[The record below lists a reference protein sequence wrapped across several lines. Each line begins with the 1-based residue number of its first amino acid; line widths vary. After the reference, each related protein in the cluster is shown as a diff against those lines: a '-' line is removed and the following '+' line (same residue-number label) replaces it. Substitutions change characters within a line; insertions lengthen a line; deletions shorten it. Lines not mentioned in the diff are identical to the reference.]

1 MLLASRGS
9 TKALLELCGSYL
21 RGPAE
26 RFQGNFI
33 YVNEAPDLESL
44 EPTDHADP
52 ASRRNS
58 GWHTGW
64 RDFSS
69 EWRGYLRALTLT
81 TQAFLRELRDERL
94 ARGRQEKPVVDSAEP
109 AAEQEAGTAAEK
121 SDAPLPRREHPN
133 DSAHNLQIGYGIG
146 APQALWEL
154 SEVQLDQLAESYEI
168 EGDQLRT
175 GLANLEGAGI
185 AAQRPRH
192 LDHHDPSIPQDAG
205 AGAFF
210 DVDNTLIKGASI
222 LLFARGLA
230 KRRFFTVQQLVGF
243 IWVQMKFRM
252 LGKESADDIS
262 SGREQA
268 LALVK
273 GRKESEV
280 IEMAREIWAATI
292 SERIFPDTKE
302 LADMHIQAGQQ
313 VWLVTA
319 SPVQLAQI
327 IAKELGFTGALG
339 TVAEVKD
346 GRFTGRMVGDLLHGN
361 EKKHAV
367 IALANY
373 ERLDLERCTA
383 YSDSVNDL
391 PMLSTVG
398 TAVAINPDSKLRK
411 AATERGW
418 EVRDYRRMRRVLR
431 RWGGVRMAAGVSLL
445 GLAGSAGVWARKRR

>member
-1 MLLASRGS
+1 M
-9 TKALLELCGSYL
+9 C
-21 RGPAE
+21 
-26 RFQGNFI
+26 
-33 YVNEAPDLESL
+33 VNAAPDLEPSNH
-44 EPTDHADP
+44 PTP
-52 ASRRNS
+52 APGRNA
-58 GWHTGW
+58 GERAGLLTQL
-64 RDFSS
+64 RDIGS
-69 EWRGYLRALTLT
+69 EWRGYLRALSLT
-81 TQAFLRELRDERL
+81 AQSFLREFREERFGKSRREKRSSDAERL
-94 ARGRQEKPVVDSAEP
+94 AADTVASQPK
-109 AAEQEAGTAAEK
+109 K
-121 SDAPLPRREHPN
+121 HEHPTPTTQ
-133 DSAHNLQIGYGIG
+133 NLQVGYGTG

-154 SEVQLDQLAESYEI
+154 SEAQLDQLAHSYEI

-175 GLANLEGAGI
+175 GLANLEGAGLS
-185 AAQRPRH
+185 AEKPRH
-192 LDHHDPSIPQDAG
+192 LDHPDPSIPQDAG
-205 AGAFF
+205 VGAFF

-230 KRRFFTVQQLVGF
+230 KRRFFTARQLLGF
-243 IWVQMKFRM
+243 IWVQVKFRM

-273 GRKESEV
+273 GRKETEV
-280 IEMAREIWAATI
+280 IEMAQEIWGATI
-292 SERIFPDTKE
+292 AERIFPDTKE

-346 GRFTGRMVGDLLHGN
+346 GRFTGRMVGHMLHGE

-373 ERLDLERCTA
+373 EGLDLQRCTA

-411 AATERGW
+411 AALERGW
-418 EVRDYRRMRRVLR
+418 EIRDYRRVRRALR
-431 RWGGVRMAAGVSLL
+431 RTGGARLAAGAGLL
-445 GLAGSAGVWARKRR
+445 GLAGGAGMWARKRR

>member
-1 MLLASRGS
+1 MNA
-9 TKALLELCGSYL
+9 
-21 RGPAE
+21 
-26 RFQGNFI
+26 
-33 YVNEAPDLESL
+33 APDLEPSNR
-44 EPTDHADP
+44 PTP
-52 ASRRNS
+52 APGRNA
-58 GWHTGW
+58 GERAALLAQL
-64 RDFSS
+64 RDIGS
-69 EWRGYLRALTLT
+69 EWRGYLRALSLT
-81 TQAFLRELRDERL
+81 AQSFLREFREERLGKSRREKHSSDAERL
-94 ARGRQEKPVVDSAEP
+94 A
-109 AAEQEAGTAAEK
+109 AEK
-121 SDAPLPRREHPN
+121 VASQPKKHEHSTPTTQ
-133 DSAHNLQIGYGIG
+133 NLQVGYGTG

-154 SEVQLDQLAESYEI
+154 SEAQLDQLAHSYEI

-175 GLANLEGAGI
+175 GLANLEGAGLS
-185 AAQRPRH
+185 AEKPRH
-192 LDHHDPSIPQDAG
+192 LDHPDPSIPQDAG
-205 AGAFF
+205 VGAFF

-230 KRRFFTVQQLVGF
+230 KRRFFTARQLLGF
-243 IWVQMKFRM
+243 IWVQMKFRV

-280 IEMAREIWAATI
+280 IDMAQEIWAATI
-292 SERIFPDTKE
+292 AERIFPDTKE

-346 GRFTGRMVGDLLHGN
+346 GRFTGRMVGHMLHGE

-373 ERLDLERCTA
+373 EGLDLQRCTA

-411 AATERGW
+411 AALERGW
-418 EVRDYRRMRRVLR
+418 EIRDYRRVRRALR
-431 RWGGVRMAAGVSLL
+431 RIGGARLAAGAGLL
-445 GLAGSAGVWARKRR
+445 GLVGGAGMWARKRR

>member
-1 MLLASRGS
+1 M
-9 TKALLELCGSYL
+9 C
-21 RGPAE
+21 
-26 RFQGNFI
+26 
-33 YVNEAPDLESL
+33 VNAAPDLEPSDH
-44 EPTDHADP
+44 PTP
-52 ASRRNS
+52 APGRNA
-58 GWHTGW
+58 GERAGLLAEW
-64 RDFSS
+64 RDIGS
-69 EWRGYLRALTLT
+69 EWRGYLRALSLT
-81 TQAFLRELRDERL
+81 AQSFLREFREERFGKP
-94 ARGRQEKPVVDSAEP
+94 RREKTSSDAER
-109 AAEQEAGTAAEK
+109 AAAEK
-121 SDAPLPRREHPN
+121 VAPQPKKHEHPTPTTQ
-133 DSAHNLQIGYGIG
+133 NLQVGYGTG

-154 SEVQLDQLAESYEI
+154 SEAQLDQLAHSYEI

-175 GLANLEGAGI
+175 GLANLEGAGL
-185 AAQRPRH
+185 AAEKPRH
-192 LDHHDPSIPQDAG
+192 LDHPDPSIPQDAG
-205 AGAFF
+205 VGAFF

-230 KRRFFTVQQLVGF
+230 KRRFFTARQLLGF
-243 IWVQMKFRM
+243 IWVQMKFRV

-280 IEMAREIWAATI
+280 IEMAQEIWAATI
-292 SERIFPDTKE
+292 AERIFPDTKE

-346 GRFTGRMVGDLLHGN
+346 GRFTGRMIGHMLHGE

-373 ERLDLERCTA
+373 EGLDLQRCTA

-411 AATERGW
+411 AALERGW
-418 EVRDYRRMRRVLR
+418 EIRDYRRLR
-431 RWGGVRMAAGVSLL
+431 RALRRIGGTRLAAGAGLL
-445 GLAGSAGVWARKRR
+445 GLAGGAGMWARKRR

>member
-1 MLLASRGS
+1 M
-9 TKALLELCGSYL
+9 C
-21 RGPAE
+21 
-26 RFQGNFI
+26 
-33 YVNEAPDLESL
+33 VNAAPDLEPSNH
-44 EPTDHADP
+44 PTP
-52 ASRRNS
+52 APGRNA
-58 GWHTGW
+58 GERAGLLTQL
-64 RDFSS
+64 RDIGS
-69 EWRGYLRALTLT
+69 EWRGYLRALSLT
-81 TQAFLRELRDERL
+81 AQSFLREFREERFGTSRREKRSSDAERL
-94 ARGRQEKPVVDSAEP
+94 AADTMASQPK
-109 AAEQEAGTAAEK
+109 K
-121 SDAPLPRREHPN
+121 HEHPTPTTQ
-133 DSAHNLQIGYGIG
+133 NLQVGYGTG

-154 SEVQLDQLAESYEI
+154 SEAQLDQLAHSYEI

-175 GLANLEGAGI
+175 GLANLEGAGLS
-185 AAQRPRH
+185 AEKPRH
-192 LDHHDPSIPQDAG
+192 LDHPDPSIPQDAG
-205 AGAFF
+205 VGAFF

-230 KRRFFTVQQLVGF
+230 KRRFFTARQLLGF
-243 IWVQMKFRM
+243 IWVQVKFRM

-273 GRKESEV
+273 GRKETEV
-280 IEMAREIWAATI
+280 IEMAQEIWAATI
-292 SERIFPDTKE
+292 AERIFPDTKE

-346 GRFTGRMVGDLLHGN
+346 GRFTGRMVGHMLHGE

-373 ERLDLERCTA
+373 EGLDLQRCTA

-411 AATERGW
+411 AALERGW
-418 EVRDYRRMRRVLR
+418 EIRDYRRVRRALR
-431 RWGGVRMAAGVSLL
+431 RTGGARLAAGAGLL
-445 GLAGSAGVWARKRR
+445 GLAGGAGMWARKRR

>member
-1 MLLASRGS
+1 M
-9 TKALLELCGSYL
+9 C
-21 RGPAE
+21 
-26 RFQGNFI
+26 
-33 YVNEAPDLESL
+33 VNEAPDLQPSNR
-44 EPTDHADP
+44 PTP
-52 ASRRNS
+52 ASGRNE
-58 GWHTGW
+58 GERADLLAEW
-64 RDFSS
+64 RDIGS
-69 EWRGYLRALTLT
+69 EWRGYLRALSLT
-81 TQAFLRELRDERL
+81 VQSFLREFREERFGKP
-94 ARGRQEKPVVDSAEP
+94 RREKRSSDAELL
-109 AAEQEAGTAAEK
+109 AAEK
-121 SDAPLPRREHPN
+121 VASPPKKHEHPTTTTQ
-133 DSAHNLQIGYGIG
+133 NLQVGYGTG
-146 APQALWEL
+146 TPQALWEL
-154 SEVQLDQLAESYEI
+154 SKAQLDQLAHSYAI
-168 EGDQLRT
+168 KGDQLRT
-175 GLANLEGAGI
+175 GLANLEGAGLS
-185 AAQRPRH
+185 AEKPRH
-192 LDHHDPSIPQDAG
+192 LDHPDPSIPQDAG
-205 AGAFF
+205 VGAFF

-230 KRRFFTVQQLVGF
+230 KRRFFTAQQLLGF

-280 IEMAREIWAATI
+280 TEMAQEIWAATI
-292 SERIFPDTKE
+292 AERIFPDTKE

-346 GRFTGRMVGDLLHGN
+346 GRFTGRMVGHMLHGE

-373 ERLDLERCTA
+373 EGLDLQRCTA

-411 AATERGW
+411 AALERGW
-418 EVRDYRRMRRVLR
+418 EIRDYRRMRRAFR
-431 RWGGVRMAAGVSLL
+431 RIGGARLAAGAGLL
-445 GLAGSAGVWARKRR
+445 GLAGGASMWARKRR

>member
-1 MLLASRGS
+1 M
-9 TKALLELCGSYL
+9 C
-21 RGPAE
+21 
-26 RFQGNFI
+26 
-33 YVNEAPDLESL
+33 VNAAPDLEPSDH
-44 EPTDHADP
+44 PTPAPGRNAGERADLL
-52 ASRRNS
+52 AE
-58 GWHTGW
+58 W
-64 RDFSS
+64 RDIGS
-69 EWRGYLRALTLT
+69 EWRGYLRALSLT
-81 TQAFLRELRDERL
+81 AQSFLREFREERFGKP
-94 ARGRQEKPVVDSAEP
+94 RREKTSSDAER
-109 AAEQEAGTAAEK
+109 AAAEK
-121 SDAPLPRREHPN
+121 VAPQPKKHEHPTPTTQ
-133 DSAHNLQIGYGIG
+133 NLQVGYGTG

-154 SEVQLDQLAESYEI
+154 SEAQLDQLAHSYEI

-175 GLANLEGAGI
+175 GLANLEGAGL
-185 AAQRPRH
+185 AAEKPRH
-192 LDHHDPSIPQDAG
+192 LDHPDPSIPQDAG
-205 AGAFF
+205 VGAFF

-230 KRRFFTVQQLVGF
+230 KRRFFTARQLLGF
-243 IWVQMKFRM
+243 IWVQMKFRV

-280 IEMAREIWAATI
+280 IEMAQEIWAATI
-292 SERIFPDTKE
+292 AERIFPDTKE

-346 GRFTGRMVGDLLHGN
+346 GRFTGRMIGHMLHGE

-373 ERLDLERCTA
+373 EGLDLQRCTA

-411 AATERGW
+411 AALERSW
-418 EVRDYRRMRRVLR
+418 EIRDYRRLR
-431 RWGGVRMAAGVSLL
+431 RALRRIGGTRLAAGAGLL
-445 GLAGSAGVWARKRR
+445 GLAGGAGMWARKRR

>member
-1 MLLASRGS
+1 MAQ
-9 TKALLELCGSYL
+9 L
-21 RGPAE
+21 RDIG
-26 RFQGNFI
+26 
-33 YVNEAPDLESL
+33 
-44 EPTDHADP
+44 
-52 ASRRNS
+52 
-58 GWHTGW
+58 
-64 RDFSS
+64 S
-69 EWRGYLRALTLT
+69 EWRGYLRALSLT
-81 TQAFLRELRDERL
+81 AQSFLREFREERLGESRREKHSSDAERL
-94 ARGRQEKPVVDSAEP
+94 A
-109 AAEQEAGTAAEK
+109 AEK
-121 SDAPLPRREHPN
+121 VASQPKKHEHPTPTTQ
-133 DSAHNLQIGYGIG
+133 NLQVGYGTG

-154 SEVQLDQLAESYEI
+154 SEAQLDQLAHSYEI
-168 EGDQLRT
+168 KGDQLRT
-175 GLANLEGAGI
+175 GLANLEGAGLS
-185 AAQRPRH
+185 AEKPRH
-192 LDHHDPSIPQDAG
+192 LDHPDPSIPQDAG
-205 AGAFF
+205 VGAFF

-230 KRRFFTVQQLVGF
+230 KRRFFTARQLLGF
-243 IWVQMKFRM
+243 IWVQMKFRV

-280 IEMAREIWAATI
+280 IDMAQEIWAATI
-292 SERIFPDTKE
+292 AERIFPDTKE

-346 GRFTGRMVGDLLHGN
+346 GRFTGRMVGHMLHGE

-373 ERLDLERCTA
+373 EGLDLQRCTA

-398 TAVAINPDSKLRK
+398 TAVAINPDSKLRR
-411 AATERGW
+411 AALERGW
-418 EVRDYRRMRRVLR
+418 EIRDYRRVRRALR
-431 RWGGVRMAAGVSLL
+431 RIGGARLAAGAALL
-445 GLAGSAGVWARKRR
+445 GLVGGAGMWARKRR

>member
-1 MLLASRGS
+1 M
-9 TKALLELCGSYL
+9 C
-21 RGPAE
+21 
-26 RFQGNFI
+26 
-33 YVNEAPDLESL
+33 VNEAPDLQPSNR
-44 EPTDHADP
+44 PTP
-52 ASRRNS
+52 ASGRNE
-58 GWHTGW
+58 GERADLLAEW
-64 RDFSS
+64 RDIGG
-69 EWRGYLRALTLT
+69 EWRGYLRALSLT
-81 TQAFLRELRDERL
+81 AQSFLREFREERFGKS
-94 ARGRQEKPVVDSAEP
+94 RREKTSSDAEGVV
-109 AAEQEAGTAAEK
+109 AEK
-121 SDAPLPRREHPN
+121 VASQPKKHEHPTPTTQ
-133 DSAHNLQIGYGIG
+133 NLQVGYGTG

-154 SEVQLDQLAESYEI
+154 SEAQLDQLAHSYEI

-175 GLANLEGAGI
+175 GLANLEGAGLS
-185 AAQRPRH
+185 AEKPRH
-192 LDHHDPSIPQDAG
+192 LDHPDPSIPQDAG
-205 AGAFF
+205 VGAFF

-230 KRRFFTVQQLVGF
+230 KRRFFTARQLLGF

-280 IEMAREIWAATI
+280 IEMAQEIWAATI
-292 SERIFPDTKE
+292 AERIFPDTKE

-346 GRFTGRMVGDLLHGN
+346 GRFTGRMVGHMLHGE

-373 ERLDLERCTA
+373 EGLDLQRCTA

-411 AATERGW
+411 AALERGW
-418 EVRDYRRMRRVLR
+418 EIRDYRRLR
-431 RWGGVRMAAGVSLL
+431 RALRRIGGTRLAAGAGLL
-445 GLAGSAGVWARKRR
+445 GLAGGAGMWARKRH

>member
-1 MLLASRGS
+1 M
-9 TKALLELCGSYL
+9 C
-21 RGPAE
+21 
-26 RFQGNFI
+26 
-33 YVNEAPDLESL
+33 VNAAPDLEPSDH
-44 EPTDHADP
+44 PTP
-52 ASRRNS
+52 APGRNAGERAGLLS
-58 GWHTGW
+58 EW
-64 RDFSS
+64 RDIGS
-69 EWRGYLRALTLT
+69 EWRGYLRALSLTAQSFLREFREERFGKSRREKTSSDAERVVAEKVASQPKKHEHPTLT
-81 TQAFLRELRDERL
+81 TQ
-94 ARGRQEKPVVDSAEP
+94 
-109 AAEQEAGTAAEK
+109 
-121 SDAPLPRREHPN
+121 
-133 DSAHNLQIGYGIG
+133 NLQVGYGTG

-154 SEVQLDQLAESYEI
+154 SEAQLDQLAHSYEI

-175 GLANLEGAGI
+175 GLANLEGAGLS
-185 AAQRPRH
+185 AEKPRH
-192 LDHHDPSIPQDAG
+192 LDHPDPSIPQDAG
-205 AGAFF
+205 VGAFF

-230 KRRFFTVQQLVGF
+230 KRRFFTARQLLGF

-280 IEMAREIWAATI
+280 IEMAQEIWAATI
-292 SERIFPDTKE
+292 AERIFPDTKE

-346 GRFTGRMVGDLLHGN
+346 GRFTGRMVGHMLHGE

-373 ERLDLERCTA
+373 EGLDLQRCTA

-411 AATERGW
+411 AALERGW
-418 EVRDYRRMRRVLR
+418 EIRDYRRLR
-431 RWGGVRMAAGVSLL
+431 RALRRIGGTRLAAGAGLL
-445 GLAGSAGVWARKRR
+445 GLAGGASMWARKRR

>member
-1 MLLASRGS
+1 M
-9 TKALLELCGSYL
+9 C
-21 RGPAE
+21 
-26 RFQGNFI
+26 
-33 YVNEAPDLESL
+33 VNEAPDLQPSNR
-44 EPTDHADP
+44 PTP
-52 ASRRNS
+52 ASGRNE
-58 GWHTGW
+58 GERADLLAEW
-64 RDFSS
+64 RDIGS
-69 EWRGYLRALTLT
+69 EWRGYLRALSLT
-81 TQAFLRELRDERL
+81 VQSFLREFREERF
-94 ARGRQEKPVVDSAEP
+94 GK
-109 AAEQEAGTAAEK
+109 
-121 SDAPLPRREHPN
+121 PRREKRSSDAELLAVEKVASPPKKHEHPTTTTQ
-133 DSAHNLQIGYGIG
+133 NLQVGYGTG
-146 APQALWEL
+146 TPQALWEL
-154 SEVQLDQLAESYEI
+154 SKAQLDQLAHSYAI
-168 EGDQLRT
+168 KGDQLRT
-175 GLANLEGAGI
+175 GLANLEGAGLS
-185 AAQRPRH
+185 AEKPRH
-192 LDHHDPSIPQDAG
+192 LDHPDPSIPQDAG
-205 AGAFF
+205 VGAFF

-230 KRRFFTVQQLVGF
+230 KRRFFTAQQLLGF

-280 IEMAREIWAATI
+280 TEMAQEIWAATI
-292 SERIFPDTKE
+292 AERIFPDTKE

-346 GRFTGRMVGDLLHGN
+346 GRFTGRMVGHMLHGE

-373 ERLDLERCTA
+373 EGLDLQRCTA

-411 AATERGW
+411 AALERGW
-418 EVRDYRRMRRVLR
+418 EIRDYRRMRRALR
-431 RWGGVRMAAGVSLL
+431 RIGGARLAAGAGLL
-445 GLAGSAGVWARKRR
+445 GLAGGASMWARKRR

>member
-1 MLLASRGS
+1 MNA
-9 TKALLELCGSYL
+9 
-21 RGPAE
+21 
-26 RFQGNFI
+26 
-33 YVNEAPDLESL
+33 APDLEPSNR
-44 EPTDHADP
+44 PTP
-52 ASRRNS
+52 APGRNA
-58 GWHTGW
+58 GERAALLAQL
-64 RDFSS
+64 RDIGS
-69 EWRGYLRALTLT
+69 EWRGYLRALSLT
-81 TQAFLRELRDERL
+81 AQSFLREFREERLGKSRREKHSSDAERL
-94 ARGRQEKPVVDSAEP
+94 A
-109 AAEQEAGTAAEK
+109 AEK
-121 SDAPLPRREHPN
+121 VASQPKKHEHSTPTTQ
-133 DSAHNLQIGYGIG
+133 NLQVGYGTG

-154 SEVQLDQLAESYEI
+154 SEAQLDQLAHSYEI

-175 GLANLEGAGI
+175 GLANLEGAGLS
-185 AAQRPRH
+185 AEKPRH
-192 LDHHDPSIPQDAG
+192 LDHPDPSIPQDAG
-205 AGAFF
+205 VGAFF

-230 KRRFFTVQQLVGF
+230 KRRFFTARQLLGF
-243 IWVQMKFRM
+243 IWVQMKFRV

-280 IEMAREIWAATI
+280 IDMAQEIWAATI
-292 SERIFPDTKE
+292 AERIFPDTKE

-346 GRFTGRMVGDLLHGN
+346 GRFTGRMVGHMLHGE

-373 ERLDLERCTA
+373 EGLDLQRCTA

-411 AATERGW
+411 AALERGW
-418 EVRDYRRMRRVLR
+418 EIRDYRRVRRALR
-431 RWGGVRMAAGVSLL
+431 RIGGARLAAGAALL
-445 GLAGSAGVWARKRR
+445 GLAGGAGMWARKRR

>member
-1 MLLASRGS
+1 M
-9 TKALLELCGSYL
+9 C
-21 RGPAE
+21 
-26 RFQGNFI
+26 
-33 YVNEAPDLESL
+33 VNAAPDLEPSNH
-44 EPTDHADP
+44 PTPAPGRNAGEHAGLL
-52 ASRRNS
+52 AE
-58 GWHTGW
+58 W
-64 RDFSS
+64 RDIIS
-69 EWRGYLRALTLT
+69 EWRGYLRALSLT
-81 TQAFLRELRDERL
+81 TQSFLREFREERFGKS
-94 ARGRQEKPVVDSAEP
+94 RRKKNSKDAERV
-109 AAEQEAGTAAEK
+109 AAEK
-121 SDAPLPRREHPN
+121 VASQPKKHEHPTPTTQ
-133 DSAHNLQIGYGIG
+133 NLQVGYGTG

-154 SEVQLDQLAESYEI
+154 SEAQLDQLAHSYEI

-175 GLANLEGAGI
+175 GLANLEGAGLS
-185 AAQRPRH
+185 AEKPRH
-192 LDHHDPSIPQDAG
+192 LDHPDPSIPQDAG
-205 AGAFF
+205 VGAFF

-230 KRRFFTVQQLVGF
+230 KRRFFTARQLLGF
-243 IWVQMKFRM
+243 IWVQMKFRV

-280 IEMAREIWAATI
+280 IDMAQEIWAATI
-292 SERIFPDTKE
+292 AERIFPDTKE

-346 GRFTGRMVGDLLHGN
+346 GRFTGRMVGHMLHGE

-373 ERLDLERCTA
+373 EGLDLQRCTA

-411 AATERGW
+411 AALERGW
-418 EVRDYRRMRRVLR
+418 EIRDYRRVRRALR
-431 RWGGVRMAAGVSLL
+431 RIGGARLAAGAGLL
-445 GLAGSAGVWARKRR
+445 GLAGGAGTWVLKRR

>member
-1 MLLASRGS
+1 M
-9 TKALLELCGSYL
+9 
-21 RGPAE
+21 
-26 RFQGNFI
+26 
-33 YVNEAPDLESL
+33 NEAPDLEPSNR
-44 EPTDHADP
+44 PTP
-52 ASRRNS
+52 APSRNVGERAEF
-58 GWHTGW
+58 WAEL
-64 RDFSS
+64 RDIGS
-69 EWRGYLRALTLT
+69 EWRGYLRALSLT
-81 TQAFLRELRDERL
+81 AQSFLREFREERF
-94 ARGRQEKPVVDSAEP
+94 GKPSHEERSGDTEP
-109 AAEQEAGTAAEK
+109 AAVEKVASRPKKQGHPTSTAQ
-121 SDAPLPRREHPN
+121 N
-133 DSAHNLQIGYGIG
+133 IQVGYGTG
-146 APQALWEL
+146 APRALWEL
-154 SEVQLDQLAESYEI
+154 SETQLDQLAHSYEI

-175 GLANLEGAGI
+175 GLANLEGAGLS
-185 AAQRPRH
+185 AEHPRH
-192 LDHHDPSIPQDAG
+192 LDHPDPSIPQDAG
-205 AGAFF
+205 VGAFF

-230 KRRFFTVQQLVGF
+230 KRRFFTARQLLGF
-243 IWVQMKFRM
+243 IWVQMKFRA
-252 LGKESADDIS
+252 LGKESADDIA

-280 IEMAREIWAATI
+280 IAMAQEIWAATI
-292 SERIFPDTKE
+292 AERIFPDTKE

-346 GRFTGRMVGDLLHGN
+346 GRFTGRMVGHMLHGE

-367 IALANY
+367 IALANH
-373 ERLDLERCTA
+373 EGLDLERCTA

-411 AATERGW
+411 AALERGW
-418 EVRDYRRMRRVLR
+418 EIRDYRRMRRALR
-431 RWGGVRMAAGVSLL
+431 RIGGAWLAVGVGLL
-445 GLAGSAGVWARKRR
+445 GLAGGAGVWAWKQR

>member
-1 MLLASRGS
+1 M
-9 TKALLELCGSYL
+9 C
-21 RGPAE
+21 
-26 RFQGNFI
+26 
-33 YVNEAPDLESL
+33 VNEAPDLESSNR
-44 EPTDHADP
+44 PTPAPGRHAGEH
-52 ASRRNS
+52 A
-58 GWHTGW
+58 GLLTEW
-64 RDFSS
+64 RGIGS

-81 TQAFLRELRDERL
+81 VQSFLREFREERF
-94 ARGRQEKPVVDSAEP
+94 RESRRTRNSSDAEH
-109 AAEQEAGTAAEK
+109 AAAEK
-121 SDAPLPRREHPN
+121 AASQPKKHEHSTP
-133 DSAHNLQIGYGIG
+133 AAKNLQVGYGTG

-154 SEVQLDQLAESYEI
+154 SEAQLDQLAHSYEI

-175 GLANLEGAGI
+175 GLANLEGAGLS
-185 AAQRPRH
+185 AGKPRR
-192 LDHHDPSIPQDAG
+192 LDHPDPSIPQDEG
-205 AGAFF
+205 VGAFF

-230 KRRFFTVQQLVGF
+230 KRRFFTAQQLLSF
-243 IWVQMKFRM
+243 IWVQLKFRM

-262 SGREQA
+262 NGREQA

-280 IEMAREIWAATI
+280 IEMAQEIWAATI
-292 SERIFPDTKE
+292 AERIFPDTKE

-327 IAKELGFTGALG
+327 IATELGFTGALG

-346 GRFTGRMVGDLLHGN
+346 GRFTGRMVGHMLHGE

-373 ERLDLERCTA
+373 EGLDLQRCTA

-411 AATERGW
+411 AALERGW
-418 EVRDYRRMRRVLR
+418 EIRDYRRARRTLR
-431 RWGGVRMAAGVSLL
+431 RIGGARLAAGAGLL
-445 GLAGSAGVWARKRR
+445 GLAGGAGLWARKRR

>member
-1 MLLASRGS
+1 M
-9 TKALLELCGSYL
+9 C
-21 RGPAE
+21 
-26 RFQGNFI
+26 
-33 YVNEAPDLESL
+33 VNAAPDLEPSNH
-44 EPTDHADP
+44 PTP
-52 ASRRNS
+52 APGRNA
-58 GWHTGW
+58 GERAGLLTEW
-64 RDFSS
+64 RDIIS
-69 EWRGYLRALTLT
+69 EWRGYLRALSLT
-81 TQAFLRELRDERL
+81 AQSFLREFREERFGKS
-94 ARGRQEKPVVDSAEP
+94 RREKTSSDAERV
-109 AAEQEAGTAAEK
+109 TAEK
-121 SDAPLPRREHPN
+121 VASQPKKHEHPTPKTQ
-133 DSAHNLQIGYGIG
+133 NLQVGYGTG

-154 SEVQLDQLAESYEI
+154 SEAQLDQLAHSYEI

-175 GLANLEGAGI
+175 GLANLEGAGLS
-185 AAQRPRH
+185 AEKPRH
-192 LDHHDPSIPQDAG
+192 LDHPDPSIPQDAG
-205 AGAFF
+205 VGAFF

-230 KRRFFTVQQLVGF
+230 KRRFFTARQLLGF
-243 IWVQMKFRM
+243 IWVQMKFRV

-280 IEMAREIWAATI
+280 IDMAQEIWAATI
-292 SERIFPDTKE
+292 AERIFPDTKE

-346 GRFTGRMVGDLLHGN
+346 GRFTGRMVGHMLHGE

-373 ERLDLERCTA
+373 EGLDLQRCTA

-411 AATERGW
+411 AALERGW
-418 EVRDYRRMRRVLR
+418 EIRDYRRVRRALR
-431 RWGGVRMAAGVSLL
+431 RIGGARLAAGAGLL
-445 GLAGSAGVWARKRR
+445 GLAGGAGMWARKRR

>member
-1 MLLASRGS
+1 M
-9 TKALLELCGSYL
+9 C
-21 RGPAE
+21 
-26 RFQGNFI
+26 
-33 YVNEAPDLESL
+33 VNAAPDLEPSNH
-44 EPTDHADP
+44 PTP
-52 ASRRNS
+52 TPGRNA
-58 GWHTGW
+58 GERAGLLTQL
-64 RDFSS
+64 RDIGS
-69 EWRGYLRALTLT
+69 EWRGYLRALSLT
-81 TQAFLRELRDERL
+81 AQSFLREFREERFGKSRREKRSSDAERL
-94 ARGRQEKPVVDSAEP
+94 AADTVASQPK
-109 AAEQEAGTAAEK
+109 K
-121 SDAPLPRREHPN
+121 HEHPTPTTQ
-133 DSAHNLQIGYGIG
+133 NLQVGYGTG

-154 SEVQLDQLAESYEI
+154 SEAQLDQLAHSYEI

-175 GLANLEGAGI
+175 GLANLEGAGLS
-185 AAQRPRH
+185 AEKPRH
-192 LDHHDPSIPQDAG
+192 LDHPDPSIPQDAG
-205 AGAFF
+205 VGAFF

-230 KRRFFTVQQLVGF
+230 KRRFFTARQLLGF
-243 IWVQMKFRM
+243 IWVQVKFRM

-273 GRKESEV
+273 GRKETEV
-280 IEMAREIWAATI
+280 IEMAQEIWAATI
-292 SERIFPDTKE
+292 AERIFPDTKE

-346 GRFTGRMVGDLLHGN
+346 GRFTGRMVGHMLHGE

-373 ERLDLERCTA
+373 VGLDLQRCTA

-411 AATERGW
+411 AALERGW
-418 EVRDYRRMRRVLR
+418 EIRDYRRVRRALR
-431 RWGGVRMAAGVSLL
+431 RTGGARLAAGAGLL
-445 GLAGSAGVWARKRR
+445 GLAGGAGMWARKRR

>member
-1 MLLASRGS
+1 M
-9 TKALLELCGSYL
+9 C
-21 RGPAE
+21 
-26 RFQGNFI
+26 
-33 YVNEAPDLESL
+33 VNAAPDLEPSDH
-44 EPTDHADP
+44 PTPAPGRNAGERADLL
-52 ASRRNS
+52 AE
-58 GWHTGW
+58 W
-64 RDFSS
+64 RDIGS
-69 EWRGYLRALTLT
+69 EWRGYLRALSLT
-81 TQAFLRELRDERL
+81 AQSFLREFREERFGKP
-94 ARGRQEKPVVDSAEP
+94 RREKTSSDAER
-109 AAEQEAGTAAEK
+109 AAAEK
-121 SDAPLPRREHPN
+121 VAPQPKKHEHPTPTTQ
-133 DSAHNLQIGYGIG
+133 NLQVGYGTG

-154 SEVQLDQLAESYEI
+154 SEAQLDQLAHSYEI
-168 EGDQLRT
+168 EGNQLRT
-175 GLANLEGAGI
+175 GLANLEGAGL
-185 AAQRPRH
+185 AAEKPRH
-192 LDHHDPSIPQDAG
+192 LDHPDPSIPQDAG
-205 AGAFF
+205 VGAFF

-230 KRRFFTVQQLVGF
+230 KRRFFTARQLLGF
-243 IWVQMKFRM
+243 IWVQMKFRV

-280 IEMAREIWAATI
+280 IEMAQEIWAATI
-292 SERIFPDTKE
+292 AERIFPDTKE

-346 GRFTGRMVGDLLHGN
+346 GRFTGRMIGHMLHGE

-373 ERLDLERCTA
+373 EGLDLQRCTA

-411 AATERGW
+411 AALERSW
-418 EVRDYRRMRRVLR
+418 EIRDYRRLR
-431 RWGGVRMAAGVSLL
+431 RALRRIGGTRLAAGAGLL
-445 GLAGSAGVWARKRR
+445 GLAGGAGMWARKRR

>member
-1 MLLASRGS
+1 MR
-9 TKALLELCGSYL
+9 C
-21 RGPAE
+21 
-26 RFQGNFI
+26 FQGNFV
-33 YVNEAPDLESL
+33 YVNEAPDLEPSDR
-44 EPTDHADP
+44 PKP
-52 ASRRNS
+52 APRWRV
-58 GWHTGW
+58 GW
-64 RDFSS
+64 RYTSS
-69 EWRGYLRALTLT
+69 EWRGYLRALSLS
-81 TQAFLRELRDERL
+81 ARAYFRELRDER
-94 ARGRQEKPVVDSAEP
+94 AAKVHHANHEAATEHEIKEKVASSP
-109 AAEQEAGTAAEK
+109 
-121 SDAPLPRREHPN
+121 
-133 DSAHNLQIGYGIG
+133 NLQVGYGTG

-154 SEVQLDQLAESYEI
+154 SEAQLDQLAHNYAI
-168 EGDQLRT
+168 DGNQLRT

-185 AAQRPRH
+185 ATMPPRH
-192 LDHHDPSIPQDAG
+192 LEHPDPSIPQDTG
-205 AGAFF
+205 VGAFF

-230 KRRFFTVQQLVGF
+230 KRRFFTARQLLGF
-243 IWVQMKFRM
+243 IWVQLKFRT

-280 IEMAREIWAATI
+280 IEMAQEIWDATI
-292 SERIFPDTKE
+292 AERIFPDTKE

-339 TVAEVKD
+339 TVAEVKN
-346 GRFTGRMVGDLLHGN
+346 GRFTGRMVGDLLHGE

-373 ERLDLERCTA
+373 EGLDLSRCTA

-411 AATERGW
+411 AAIERGW
-418 EVRDYRRMRRVLR
+418 EVRDYRRLR
-431 RWGGVRMAAGVSLL
+431 RMLRRIGGLRLALGAGAL
-445 GLAGSAGVWARKRR
+445 GLASGWAWVWRKQSR

>member
-1 MLLASRGS
+1 M
-9 TKALLELCGSYL
+9 C
-21 RGPAE
+21 
-26 RFQGNFI
+26 
-33 YVNEAPDLESL
+33 VNEAPDLQPSNR
-44 EPTDHADP
+44 PTP
-52 ASRRNS
+52 AAGRNV
-58 GWHTGW
+58 GERAGLLAEW
-64 RDFSS
+64 RDIGS
-69 EWRGYLRALTLT
+69 EWRGYLRALSLT
-81 TQAFLRELRDERL
+81 VQSFLREFREERFGKP
-94 ARGRQEKPVVDSAEP
+94 RREKRSSDTELP
-109 AAEQEAGTAAEK
+109 AAEKVASPPRKHDRPTATTQ
-121 SDAPLPRREHPN
+121 
-133 DSAHNLQIGYGIG
+133 NLQVGYGTG

-154 SEVQLDQLAESYEI
+154 SETQLDQLAHSYAI

-175 GLANLEGAGI
+175 GLANLEGAGLS
-185 AAQRPRH
+185 AEKPRH
-192 LDHHDPSIPQDAG
+192 LDHPDPSIPQDAG
-205 AGAFF
+205 VGAFF

-230 KRRFFTVQQLVGF
+230 KRRFFTAQQLLGF

-280 IEMAREIWAATI
+280 IEMAQEIWAATI
-292 SERIFPDTKE
+292 AERIFPDTKE

-346 GRFTGRMVGDLLHGN
+346 GRFTGRMVGHMLHGE

-373 ERLDLERCTA
+373 EGLDLQRCTA

-411 AATERGW
+411 AALERGW
-418 EVRDYRRMRRVLR
+418 EIRDYRRMRRTLR
-431 RWGGVRMAAGVSLL
+431 RIGGAWLAAGAGLL
-445 GLAGSAGVWARKRR
+445 GLAGGASMWARKRR

>member
-1 MLLASRGS
+1 M
-9 TKALLELCGSYL
+9 C
-21 RGPAE
+21 
-26 RFQGNFI
+26 
-33 YVNEAPDLESL
+33 VNAAPDLEPSNR
-44 EPTDHADP
+44 PTP
-52 ASRRNS
+52 APGRNA
-58 GWHTGW
+58 GERAALLAQL
-64 RDFSS
+64 RDIGS
-69 EWRGYLRALTLT
+69 EWRGYLRALSLT
-81 TQAFLRELRDERL
+81 AQSFLREFREERLGKSRREKHSSDAERL
-94 ARGRQEKPVVDSAEP
+94 A
-109 AAEQEAGTAAEK
+109 AEK
-121 SDAPLPRREHPN
+121 VASQPKKHEHSTPTTQ
-133 DSAHNLQIGYGIG
+133 NLQVGYGTG

-154 SEVQLDQLAESYEI
+154 SEAQLDQLAHSYEI

-175 GLANLEGAGI
+175 GLANLEGAGLS
-185 AAQRPRH
+185 AEKPRH
-192 LDHHDPSIPQDAG
+192 LDHPDPSIPQDAG
-205 AGAFF
+205 VGAFF

-230 KRRFFTVQQLVGF
+230 KRRFFTARQLLGF
-243 IWVQMKFRM
+243 IWVQMKFRV

-280 IEMAREIWAATI
+280 IDMAQEIWAATI
-292 SERIFPDTKE
+292 AERIFPDTKE

-346 GRFTGRMVGDLLHGN
+346 GRFTGRMVGHMLHGE

-373 ERLDLERCTA
+373 EGLDLQRCTA

-398 TAVAINPDSKLRK
+398 TAVAINPDSKLRR
-411 AATERGW
+411 AALERGW
-418 EVRDYRRMRRVLR
+418 EIRDYRRVRRALR
-431 RWGGVRMAAGVSLL
+431 RIGGARLAAGAALL
-445 GLAGSAGVWARKRR
+445 GLAGGAGMWARKRR

>member
-1 MLLASRGS
+1 M
-9 TKALLELCGSYL
+9 
-21 RGPAE
+21 AE
-26 RFQGNFI
+26 
-33 YVNEAPDLESL
+33 
-44 EPTDHADP
+44 
-52 ASRRNS
+52 
-58 GWHTGW
+58 W
-64 RDFSS
+64 RDIGS
-69 EWRGYLRALTLT
+69 EWRGYLRALSLT
-81 TQAFLRELRDERL
+81 VQSFLREFREERFGKP
-94 ARGRQEKPVVDSAEP
+94 RREKRSSDAELL
-109 AAEQEAGTAAEK
+109 AAEK
-121 SDAPLPRREHPN
+121 VASPPKKHEHPTTTTQ
-133 DSAHNLQIGYGIG
+133 NLQVGYGTG
-146 APQALWEL
+146 TPQALWEL
-154 SEVQLDQLAESYEI
+154 SKAQLDQLAHSYAI
-168 EGDQLRT
+168 KGDQLRT
-175 GLANLEGAGI
+175 GLANLEGAGLS
-185 AAQRPRH
+185 AEKPRH
-192 LDHHDPSIPQDAG
+192 LDHPDPSIPQDAG
-205 AGAFF
+205 VGAFF

-230 KRRFFTVQQLVGF
+230 KRRFFTAQQLLGF

-280 IEMAREIWAATI
+280 TEMAQEIWAATI
-292 SERIFPDTKE
+292 AERIFPDTKE

-346 GRFTGRMVGDLLHGN
+346 GRFTGRMVGHMLHGE

-373 ERLDLERCTA
+373 EGLDLQRCTA

-411 AATERGW
+411 AALERGW
-418 EVRDYRRMRRVLR
+418 EIRDYRRMRRAFR
-431 RWGGVRMAAGVSLL
+431 RIGGARLAAGAGLL
-445 GLAGSAGVWARKRR
+445 GLAGGASMWARKRR

>member
-1 MLLASRGS
+1 M
-9 TKALLELCGSYL
+9 C
-21 RGPAE
+21 
-26 RFQGNFI
+26 
-33 YVNEAPDLESL
+33 VNEAPDLQPSNR
-44 EPTDHADP
+44 PTP
-52 ASRRNS
+52 ASGRNE
-58 GWHTGW
+58 GERADLLAEW
-64 RDFSS
+64 RDIGS
-69 EWRGYLRALTLT
+69 EWRGYLRALSLT
-81 TQAFLRELRDERL
+81 VQSFLREFREERF
-94 ARGRQEKPVVDSAEP
+94 GK
-109 AAEQEAGTAAEK
+109 
-121 SDAPLPRREHPN
+121 PRREKRSSDAELLAVEKVASPPKKHEHPTTTTQ
-133 DSAHNLQIGYGIG
+133 NLQVGYGTG
-146 APQALWEL
+146 TPQALWEL
-154 SEVQLDQLAESYEI
+154 SKAQLDQLAHSYAI
-168 EGDQLRT
+168 KGDQLRT
-175 GLANLEGAGI
+175 GLANLEGAGLS
-185 AAQRPRH
+185 AEKPRH
-192 LDHHDPSIPQDAG
+192 SDHPDPSIPQDAG
-205 AGAFF
+205 VGAFF

-230 KRRFFTVQQLVGF
+230 KRRFFTAQQLLGL

-280 IEMAREIWAATI
+280 TEMAQEIWAATI
-292 SERIFPDTKE
+292 AERIFPDTKE

-346 GRFTGRMVGDLLHGN
+346 GRFTGRMVGHMLHGE

-373 ERLDLERCTA
+373 EGLDLQRCTA

-411 AATERGW
+411 AALERGW
-418 EVRDYRRMRRVLR
+418 EIRDYRRMRRALR
-431 RWGGVRMAAGVSLL
+431 RIGGARLAAGAGLL
-445 GLAGSAGVWARKRR
+445 GLAGGASMWARKRR

>member
-1 MLLASRGS
+1 M
-9 TKALLELCGSYL
+9 
-21 RGPAE
+21 
-26 RFQGNFI
+26 
-33 YVNEAPDLESL
+33 NEAPDLQPSNR
-44 EPTDHADP
+44 PTP
-52 ASRRNS
+52 ASGRNE
-58 GWHTGW
+58 GERADLLAEW
-64 RDFSS
+64 RDIGS
-69 EWRGYLRALTLT
+69 EWRGYLRALSLT
-81 TQAFLRELRDERL
+81 VQSFLREFREERFGKP
-94 ARGRQEKPVVDSAEP
+94 RREKRSSDAELL
-109 AAEQEAGTAAEK
+109 AAEK
-121 SDAPLPRREHPN
+121 VASPPKKHEHPTTTTQ
-133 DSAHNLQIGYGIG
+133 NLQVGYGTG
-146 APQALWEL
+146 TPQALWEL
-154 SEVQLDQLAESYEI
+154 SKAQLDQLAHSYAI
-168 EGDQLRT
+168 KGDQLRT
-175 GLANLEGAGI
+175 GLANLEGAGLS
-185 AAQRPRH
+185 AEKPRH
-192 LDHHDPSIPQDAG
+192 LDHPDPSIPQDAG
-205 AGAFF
+205 VGAFF

-230 KRRFFTVQQLVGF
+230 KRRFFTAQQLLGF

-280 IEMAREIWAATI
+280 TEMAQEIWAATI
-292 SERIFPDTKE
+292 AERIFPDTKE

-346 GRFTGRMVGDLLHGN
+346 GRFTGRMVGHMLHGE

-373 ERLDLERCTA
+373 EGLDLQRCTA

-411 AATERGW
+411 AALERGW
-418 EVRDYRRMRRVLR
+418 EIRDYRRMRRAFR
-431 RWGGVRMAAGVSLL
+431 RIGGARLAAGAGLL
-445 GLAGSAGVWARKRR
+445 GLAGGASMWARKRR